1 MNDCLFCKI
10 LAGEVPSKKVYETEE
25 VFAFEDVNPVA
36 PTHILIIPKQ
46 HLETMLELSEE
57 HRDLIGA
64 IHLAANHIAR
74 IRGIAENGFRIVTN
88 CGRDANQTVF
98 HIHFHLIGGRKMDWP
113 PG

>member
-10 LAGEVPSKKVYETEE
+10 IAGEVPSKKVYETKDI
-25 VFAFEDVNPVA
+25 FAFEDVNPVA
-36 PTHILIIPKQ
+36 PTHILIIPKK

-57 HRDLIGA
+57 HRDLIGD

-74 IRGIAENGFRIVTN
+74 IRGIAETGYRIVTN

-98 HIHFHLIGGRKMDWP
+98 HIHFHLIGGRKMEWP

>member
-10 LAGEVPSKKVYETEE
+10 IAGEVPSKKVYETKN
-25 VFAFEDVNPVA
+25 VFAFEDVDPVA

-57 HRDLIGA
+57 HRGLIGD

-74 IRGIAENGFRIVTN
+74 IQGIAENGFRIVAN

-98 HIHFHLIGGRKMDWP
+98 HIHFHLIGGRKMEWP

>member
-10 LAGEVPSKKVYETEE
+10 IAGEVPSQKVYETKDI
-25 VFAFEDVNPVA
+25 FAFEDVNPVA
-36 PTHILIIPKQ
+36 PAHILIVPKK

-57 HRDLIGA
+57 HRDLIGD

-74 IRGIAENGFRIVTN
+74 IRGIAETGYRIVTN

-98 HIHFHLIGGRKMDWP
+98 HIHFHLIGGRKMEWP